1 MFQFLWSCFI
11 SAGLKRSLNGSKRP
25 FIHPGRLCRETA
37 VPVYRDLRP
46 CLCRPDQV
54 RVYSISI
61 CLLSG
66 CGMNTEKHTSKQNSC
81 LSWPSAY
88 RSLSSLFSSLFTSP
102 QTPPSQ
108 PVAEL
113 QQRLGKADYGIPG
126 KPLRAQSEEWG
137 RVAGERLAQHVCST
151 FGVFLKRRRPA
162 VHYVES
168 LRRSFFIS
176 AHWPDL

>member
-11 SAGLKRSLNGSKRP
+11 SDGLKCSLNGSKQP
-25 FIHPGRLCRETA
+25 FIHPGRLCRETT

-61 CLLSG
+61 CVLSG
-66 CGMNTEKHTSKQNSC
+66 CGENTEKHTSKQNSC
-81 LSWPSAY
+81 VSRPSAY
-88 RSLSSLFSSLFTSP
+88 LSLSSLFSLFTSP

-113 QQRLGKADYGIPG
+113 QQRLGKADCGIPG

-137 RVAGERLAQHVCST
+137 RVVGERLAQHVCST
-151 FGVFLKRRRPA
+151 FGVFFKRRWRA
-162 VHYVES
+162 VHYVQS
-168 LRRSFFIS
+168 LRRSIYVS
-176 AHWPDL
+176 VHWSDL